1 MPKMPET
8 GNGCRCSVML
18 LLHHICICYDR
29 WTESTGQSTGRPV
42 DVPVVIFVFR
52 PLAALPMSSTYQ
64 SDDWHTSLLT
74 GLPVDGLAPSHSCR
88 SGGWY
93 AKFLLESCNTSSKM
107 MYKTPAKYLLWK
119 AISPIDLYFSL
130 N

>member
-1 MPKMPET
+1 MVKKKKSATYLFIGMY
-8 GNGCRCSVML
+8 NLC
-18 LLHHICICYDR
+18 ICGGEAVYYICYDR

-74 GLPVDGLAPSHSCR
+74 GSASFRTDT
-88 SGGWY
+88 
-93 AKFLLESCNTSSKM
+93 ES
-107 MYKTPAKYLLWK
+107 
-119 AISPIDLYFSL
+119 
-130 N
+130 